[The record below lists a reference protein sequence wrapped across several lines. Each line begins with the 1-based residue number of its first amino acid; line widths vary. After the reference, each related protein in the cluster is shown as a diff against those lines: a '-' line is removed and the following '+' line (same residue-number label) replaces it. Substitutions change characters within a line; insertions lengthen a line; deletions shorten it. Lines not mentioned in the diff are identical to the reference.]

1 VTEPG
6 FLRDTRMAYDAVAAD
21 YARRY
26 REELAGRPLDRAM
39 LAGFAELVRAA
50 GGGPVADIGCGAGR
64 VTALLDG
71 LGLAAFGID
80 LSPQMV
86 AVARQAHPGLRFEV
100 GSMLSLDLPDGGLG
114 GILAWYSTIHVP
126 DERLPGAFAEFWR
139 VLAPGGYVLL
149 GFQAGDEVVHHAQA
163 LGRPV
168 SLDSRYRPP
177 EAVAALLGQAGL
189 AVQARLV
196 REPDADGPF
205 PERAQQACVLARK
218 PRGGDQAFPA

>member
-1 VTEPG
+1 
-6 FLRDTRMAYDAVAAD
+6 MAYDAVAAD

-26 REELAGRPLDRAM
+26 RDELAGRPLDRAM
-39 LAGFAELVRAA
+39 LSGFAELVRAA
-50 GGGPVADIGCGAGR
+50 GAGPVADIGCGAGR

-71 LGLAAFGID
+71 LGVPAFGID

-86 AVARQAHPGLRFEV
+86 AVARQSYPGLRFEV
-100 GSMLSLDLPDGGLG
+100 GSMLGLDLADGALG

-126 DERLPGAFAEFWR
+126 DERLPRAFAEFWR

-177 EAVAALLGQAGL
+177 EAVAARLEQAGL

-196 REPDADGPF
+196 REPDAGGPF
-205 PERAQQACVLARK
+205 PERTRQACVLARK
-218 PRGGDQAFPA
+218 PAAASKVS